1 MNLYGDPIYEYTGEY
16 SLGLSVEALHTAI
29 DHAEVVIADLRDLTS
44 GEKAM
49 AIASIAHPKFRDEFL
64 RTVYEDLL
72 FTKPVGSYLNKTPT
86 GVCMYEGG
94 IQLAEKR

>member
-1 MNLYGDPIYEYTGEY
+1 MLCRIERRHADSFPDGVVIVTEYG
-16 SLGLSVEALHTAI
+16 
-29 DHAEVVIADLRDLTS
+29 IADLRDLTS

-49 AIASIAHPKFRDEFL
+49 AIASIAHPKYRDKFL
-64 RTVYEDLL
+64 RTVYEDPM
-72 FTKPVGSYLNKTPT
+72 FTKPVGSYLNKTPI